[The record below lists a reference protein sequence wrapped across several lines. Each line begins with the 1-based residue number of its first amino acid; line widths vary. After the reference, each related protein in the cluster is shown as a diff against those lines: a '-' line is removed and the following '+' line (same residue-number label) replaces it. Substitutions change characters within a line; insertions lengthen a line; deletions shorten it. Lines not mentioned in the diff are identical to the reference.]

1 MTSWLRGVLSIQP
14 RSKQRVVIAT
24 PTAPAMW
31 RRRSVQSRQSR
42 QKWRRLEGSGGSSIN
57 FSSRDWAR
65 VLRRSKLQR
74 IRFHDLRH
82 TYASLLIAQ
91 GAHPKYIQVQ
101 LGHAS
106 IQTTLDRYG
115 HLMPEMHEA
124 EARKLDRLVFGTTAQ
139 DGVTRVPADASQRSQ
154 IGHAHEEGASGTD
167 RSPLIPAMV
176 AGARNH
182 LQADRPLEF
191 RFEIVV

>member
-1 MTSWLRGVLSIQP
+1 MVFTS
-14 RSKQRVVIAT
+14 
-24 PTAPAMW
+24 PTGEMIDPD
-31 RRRSVQSRQSR
+31 
-42 QKWRRLEGSGGSSIN
+42 N
-57 FSSRDWAR
+57 FSSRDWAH

-124 EARKLDRLVFGTTAQ
+124 EARKLDRLVFGTTGQ
-139 DGVTRVPADASQRSQ
+139 DGVTHAAADALLRSQ
-154 IGHAHEEGASGTD
+154 FGHTHEEGVSGTD
-167 RSPLIPAMV
+167 R
-176 AGARNH
+176 
-182 LQADRPLEF
+182 
-191 RFEIVV
+191 